1 MKEFWGTFMVC
12 LVALFL
18 LLFFGAPLLSNVYL
32 LLVLAALAL
41 AALLQGYMNLSER
54 IERLEKKL
62 DERTNSE
69 EKGG

>member
-1 MKEFWGTFMVC
+1 MKGFLGTFLVC

-18 LLFFGAPLLSNVYL
+18 LLFFGAPLLSNGYL

>member
-1 MKEFWGTFMVC
+1 MKEFWGTFIVC

-18 LLFFGAPLLSNVYL
+18 FLFFGAPLLSNVYL

-54 IERLEKKL
+54 IEQLEKKP